1 MYQLMQRPGTVRPN
15 SHRDPRGSRRDS
27 PVDPA
32 TRILIVDHDRGIGT
46 SLTFML
52 TTRGYEDVRAV
63 RSARR
68 AIAIAESFNP
78 ALVFLDIELPD
89 HGTLEVAERL
99 RKGARQPAVRL
110 IALTSSAEH
119 EKREEARVAGFERF
133 MVKPLSQTELDKI
146 LGRPAA
152 TEFSQ

>member
-1 MYQLMQRPGTVRPN
+1 MYQAMQRPGTVRAM
-15 SHRDPRGSRRDS
+15 SHRDQRGSRRDS

-52 TTRGYEDVRAV
+52 TARGYEEVRAV

-68 AIAIAESFNP
+68 AVAIAAQFSP
-78 ALVFLDIELPD
+78 SLVFLDIELPEN
-89 HGTLEVAERL
+89 GSIEVAEHL
-99 RKGARQPAVRL
+99 RKGARQQALRL

-146 LGRPAA
+146 LGRPAT